1 MSAVACAPVRAGES
15 KETTKEEIVL
25 RDGCHY
31 IRGLKITGVAWLTR
45 NGKNH
50 ASFCQ
55 ENRVALTKDEQKAI
69 GDKQPFMLPTVTFDP
84 QGKIIEDSILVDAYN
99 QKMKSKGKDVTV
111 TATQAK
117 EYCKRFKARHFPMA
131 ILREA
136 IKGDEHPKEALRRG
150 IQEECKRV
158 FRENVDIPEHTFVYE
173 RRGNSCLLVY
183 FVEKNML
190 RIDLGSIKRTGPCN
204 YFCAK
209 SLDGIIENDYLE
221 TRNHEMLENDE
232 IEKRLLEFQNTYGEN
247 GIGCDLKY
255 WGGLK
260 MWDECKK
267 HF

>member
-1 MSAVACAPVRAGES
+1 MSAVACVSSCTGES
-15 KETTKEEIVL
+15 KQMTEEKIIL
-25 RDGCHY
+25 MDGAHY

-55 ENRVALTKDEQKAI
+55 ENRVALTKAEQKAI
-69 GDKQPFMLPTVTFDP
+69 GDNQPLMLPFVTFDP

-117 EYCKRFKARHFPMA
+117 EYCKRFQARHFPMA
-131 ILREA
+131 VLREG
-136 IKGDEHPKEALRRG
+136 IKGDEHPKEALKRG
-150 IQEECKRV
+150 IQEECKRI
-158 FRENVDIPEHTFVYE
+158 FRNGVDIPNHAFVYE
-173 RRGNSCLLVY
+173 RRGNTCLLVY
-183 FVEKNML
+183 FVEKDML
-190 RIDLGSIKRTGPCN
+190 RIDLGSIKRTGLCN

-209 SLDGIIENDYLE
+209 SLKDVIDNDYLE

-232 IEKRLLEFQNTYGEN
+232 IERRLVEFQNTFGNN

-260 MWDECKK
+260 MWEECKK